1 MITNSFDKFPN
12 EPTGLMYEQF
22 GKIGLNPATAVT
34 FEDDFTT
41 AKSWGKTGTLMARN
55 ASTNVMDWNCDSSS
69 IQSSTYDLGSALST
83 KFVIRS
89 KLTIDQIDIMATDSY
104 QGYFGVYSADHATG
118 VASTQNGFA
127 LYILNDAG
135 GNAKQYRIRVD
146 DGTSGFGNTAG
157 DGGNFTKKPTV
168 ETVYSEL
175 IRNADVF
182 TINLYSDSTYST
194 STLIEGKSFTQTG
207 VTGLQYL
214 GIKNHLRDSTG
225 GLNGTWDDVKV
236 YNNVTSVEPASPKV
250 KQHFIEYFSG
260 KQLPSYWTLQNNTAL
275 PTVAMQDSVDGGL
288 LMTNTG
294 TGTGGSITFNNK
306 RQYGGS
312 SNCTCIMVLKSTGG
326 NTGLTYAGFD
336 RNGYPSSSAS
346 SNSTAVIEMGA
357 STYFNLVVTNAG
369 SGWDRTATSIATA
382 DANWHNVKIDVK
394 ASDVDLTIDGTLEA
408 TRTGVRPTTT
418 MQPCVTGRNAGSNA
432 LTHIRY
438 LEAYNT

>member
-1 MITNSFDKFPN
+1 MVMMTNPFAKFPN
-12 EPTGLMYEQF
+12 QPTDNFFERLGGSTLKSPESNTTSNITWSTT
-22 GKIGLNPATAVT
+22 GKVGWDISGTTISRTGSAGWSTSKIQSTDTFTVGDEEFLTGSSGIANDLNTTMIGLN
-34 FEDDFTT
+34 
-41 AKSWGKTGTLMARN
+41 KGTLGYHYGGGSPQNNCDFAIYVAGGSRVEVYESGTKNYDSGGSRN
-55 ASTNVMDWNCDSSS
+55 ANDKFRIEVDIDGVVKYYLQEGGTGSFDLKHTSSS
-69 IQSSTYDLGSALST
+69 TASGTYFIQANAYADTSEVT
-83 KFVIRS
+83 VHS
-89 KLTIDQIDIMATDSY
+89 KTVTI
-104 QGYFGVYSADHATG
+104 
-118 VASTQNGFA
+118 
-127 LYILNDAG
+127 
-135 GNAKQYRIRVD
+135 
-146 DGTSGFGNTAG
+146 
-157 DGGNFTKKPTV
+157 
-168 ETVYSEL
+168 
-175 IRNADVF
+175 
-182 TINLYSDSTYST
+182 
-194 STLIEGKSFTQTG
+194 
-207 VTGLQYL
+207 
-214 GIKNHLRDSTG
+214 
-225 GLNGTWDDVKV
+225 
-236 YNNVTSVEPASPKV
+236 PASPRIKT
-250 KQHFIEYFSG
+250 HFIEWFSG
-260 KQLPSYWTLQNNTAL
+260 KKLPSYWTLQNNTAL

-438 LEAYNT
+438 MECYNT